1 MLAAVTDDPRAAPT
15 PNVPAVEAENV
26 PMYVMAVEPAVVK
39 VSADEF
45 VFVPLEAAFHEHDW
59 RV

>member
-1 MLAAVTDDPRAAPT
+1 
-15 PNVPAVEAENV
+15 VEAENV